1 MAHVFQIANSDR
13 QVGRKLVLDRI
24 YLGQRLHIARFTI
37 SFANNALWEI
47 QPICDGHE
55 MAPDLPRSFSPRQ

>member
-13 QVGRKLVLDRI
+13 QVGRKLILDRI

-37 SFANNALWEI
+37 SFANNAL
-47 QPICDGHE
+47 
-55 MAPDLPRSFSPRQ
+55 